1 MRKVAD
7 VEILALCLVQA
18 EHLQSIPGVAGV
30 DGLRIGVFFKDLVQ
44 LFLADVSNLS
54 PKGDRNLAFCGRQG
68 DIALLH
74 ELSIEGL
81 ALGCEKIDALFIH
94 EHHVN
99 DPGLGV
105 PILDSM
111 RAWGEGYKASLQ

>member
-1 MRKVAD
+1 MPA
-7 VEILALCLVQA
+7 
-18 EHLQSIPGVAGV
+18 HPGCRRGRWTAY
-30 DGLRIGVFFKDLVQ
+30 RCFFKDLVQ

-54 PKGDRNLAFCGRQG
+54 PKGDRNLAFYGRQG
-68 DIALLH
+68 DIALFHKLG
-74 ELSIEGL
+74 IEGL
-81 ALGCEKIDALFIH
+81 ALGCEKIDALIIQ

-111 RAWGEGYKASLQ
+111 WAWGEGYKASLQ

>member
-1 MRKVAD
+1 MACYNEQRGR
-7 VEILALCLVQA
+7 CQR
-18 EHLQSIPGVAGV
+18 IPGVAGV
-30 DGLRIGVFFKDLVQ
+30 DGLHIGVFFKDLVQ

-68 DIALLH
+68 DIALFH
-74 ELSIEGL
+74 ELGIEGL
-81 ALGCEKIDALFIH
+81 ALGCEKIDALIIQ

-111 RAWGEGYKASLQ
+111 WAWGEGCKASLQ

>member
-1 MRKVAD
+1 MPA
-7 VEILALCLVQA
+7 
-18 EHLQSIPGVAGV
+18 HPGCRRGRWTAY
-30 DGLRIGVFFKDLVQ
+30 RCFFKDLVQ

-68 DIALLH
+68 DIALFH
-74 ELSIEGL
+74 ELGIEGL
-81 ALGCEKIDALFIH
+81 ALGCEKIDALFIQ

-111 RAWGEGYKASLQ
+111 WAWGEGYKASLQ